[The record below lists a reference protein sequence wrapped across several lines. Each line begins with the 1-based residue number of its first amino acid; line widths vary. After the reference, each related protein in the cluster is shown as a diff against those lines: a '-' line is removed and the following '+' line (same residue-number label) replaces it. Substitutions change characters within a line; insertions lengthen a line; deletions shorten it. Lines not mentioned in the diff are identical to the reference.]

1 MDLDFDVSTKI
12 KIETMSGFRDYLES
26 IKNHKILLILSKS
39 MEDRFDLSDCIS
51 KLVNENKCYRVLKVS
66 PNPTEI
72 DIKKALNIMD
82 EKPDLVIAI
91 GGGSAI
97 DLAKGVIALS
107 YMIGEEINLD
117 TVLDSINQK
126 KYLEHVNEIEFV
138 AVATTSGTGSEVTR
152 WGTIW
157 QSDKTKKLSV
167 EATWLAPSIAILV
180 PELTMKMPIRLTL
193 SSGLDALSHATES
206 YWSKKSNPIS
216 RELSK
221 TAIRMA
227 IEYLP
232 KVIQEPENLEY
243 REKMCYASLFAGLA
257 FANTRTTACHSISYP
272 LTMMYGVEH
281 GFACAVTL
289 IEVMKFNKEKI
300 IELDELLDAFGVLDI
315 DEIKV
320 WMDKVCDGIQELKLS
335 ALGVEENGIEA
346 IVKGAFTAGRMDN
359 NPVEIEA
366 WDVREILR
374 ATK

>member
-1 MDLDFDVSTKI
+1 MNIDFDVSTKI
-12 KIETMSGFRDYLES
+12 IIKNMSDFREYLES
-26 IKNHKILLILSKS
+26 INNRKILLILSKS
-39 MEDRFDLSDCIS
+39 MEERFDLADCIR
-51 KLVNENKCYRVLKVS
+51 KLVNKNKCYRVLQIS
-66 PNPTEI
+66 PNPTEV
-72 DIKKALNIMD
+72 DIKMALEITN

-107 YMIGEEINLD
+107 YMVGETINQD
-117 TVLDSINQK
+117 TVLNSIVHK
-126 KYLEHVNEIEFV
+126 SYLEHANEIEFV

-167 EATWLAPSIAILV
+167 EATWLAPSIAIVV

-221 TAIRMA
+221 SAIRMI

-232 KVIQEPENLEY
+232 KVLKEPENLEY
-243 REKMCYASLFAGLA
+243 REKMCYGSIFAGLA

-289 IEVMKFNKEKI
+289 IEVMKFNKEEI
-300 IELDELLDAFGVLDI
+300 IGFDELLDAFGALDI
-315 DEIKV
+315 DEIKS
-320 WMDKVCDGIQELKLS
+320 WMDKVCDGIQDLKLS
-335 ALGVEENGIEA
+335 ALGVEEKGIED

-366 WDVREILR
+366 RDVREILV
-374 ATK
+374 KVK

>member
-1 MDLDFDVSTKI
+1 MDFDFDVSTKI
-12 KIETMSGFRDYLES
+12 KIENMSDFRAYLES
-26 IKNHKILLILSKS
+26 IKNHKVLLILSKS

-51 KLVNENKCYRVLKVS
+51 KLVSKNKCYRVLQVS
-66 PNPTEI
+66 PNPTEV

-107 YMIGEEINLD
+107 YMIDEKINQD
-117 TVLDSINQK
+117 TVLESIVNK
-126 KYLEHVNEIEFV
+126 SYLKHVNEIEFV

-167 EATWLAPSIAILV
+167 EATWLAPSTAIVV
-180 PELTMKMPIRLTL
+180 PELTIKMPIRLTL

-221 TAIRMA
+221 TAIR
-227 IEYLP
+227 IITEYLP
-232 KVIQEPENLEY
+232 KVIQEPNNYVY
-243 REKMCYASLFAGLA
+243 REKMCYGSLFAGLA

-289 IEVMKFNKEKI
+289 IEVMKFNKEEI
-300 IELDELLDAFGVLDI
+300 IGLEALLDAFGASDI
-315 DEIKV
+315 EEIKS
-320 WMDKVCDGIQELKLS
+320 WMDDVCDGIQDLKLS
-335 ALGVEENGIEA
+335 ALGVEENGIED
-346 IVKGAFTAGRMDN
+346 IVKGAFTAGRIDN

-366 WDVREILR
+366 LDVRDILV
-374 ATK
+374 KVK

>member
-1 MDLDFDVSTKI
+1 MNFDFDVSTKI
-12 KIETMSGFRDYLES
+12 IIKNNSDFKDYLES
-26 IKNHKILLILSKS
+26 IKNRKVLLILSKS
-39 MEDRFDLSDCIS
+39 MEERFDLAECIR
-51 KLVNENKCYRVLKVS
+51 KLSNKNICYRVLQVS
-66 PNPTEI
+66 PNPTEV
-72 DIKKALNIMD
+72 DIKMALEIMN

-107 YMIGEEINLD
+107 YMIGETINQD
-117 TVLDSINQK
+117 TVLDSIIHK
-126 KYLEHVNEIEFV
+126 SYLEHVNEVEFV

-157 QSDKTKKLSV
+157 QSDKTQKLSV
-167 EATWLAPSIAILV
+167 EATWLAASIAIVV
-180 PELTMKMPIRLTL
+180 PELTIKMPIRLTL

-221 TAIRMA
+221 SAIRMI

-243 REKMCYASLFAGLA
+243 REKMCYGSLFAGLA

-272 LTMMYGVEH
+272 LTMRYGVEH

-289 IEVMKFNKEKI
+289 IEVMKFNKEEI
-300 IELDELLDAFGVLDI
+300 NGLDELLKAYGASDI
-315 DEIKV
+315 DEIKS
-320 WMDKVCDGIQELKLS
+320 WMDKVCDGIQDLKLS
-335 ALGVEENGIEA
+335 ALGVEEKDIEA
-346 IVKGAFTAGRMDN
+346 IVKGAFTAARMDN

-366 WDVREILR
+366 RDVREILV
-374 ATK
+374 KVK